1 MSYLVFYGSVLN
13 VYGEFKFTKVN
24 EATKPNIV
32 TEKVTK
38 IAAEKKTVETFRS
51 FYLEDGRLY
60 SDDSTTNWRLD
71 IWQDLYHYMDDEGIL
86 LKGHGYKEIFPI
98 MKDPSAPG
106 RLGRDGLNE
115 NVHNYFANVLGRAG
129 LIQLLL
135 FLIFYL
141 KIISTSYENN
151 GNYKV
156 IGYIF
161 PVLANSFFVANMEG
175 VQYPFI
181 FYSFLAFLFLSG
193 KNNKPITNN

>member
-1 MSYLVFYGSVLN
+1 MKNKLFLLALGFLSYLVFYGSVLN

-115 NVHNYFANVLGRAG
+115 NVHNYFANVLGKSWTDTA
-129 LIQLLL
+129 LTFLNIL
-135 FLIFYL
+135 FKNYL
-141 KIISTSYENN
+141 N
-151 GNYKV
+151 
-156 IGYIF
+156 
-161 PVLANSFFVANMEG
+161 
-175 VQYPFI
+175 
-181 FYSFLAFLFLSG
+181 FL
-193 KNNKPITNN
+193 